1 MNAYKCLQKGG
12 TGQIEEKKSR
22 FIANI
27 KPVNSETEATAFIA
41 EIKKKYWDARHNCS
55 AFVIGEK
62 SELTRCSDD
71 GEPAGTA
78 GRPMLEVLL
87 SEEITNV
94 CVVVTR
100 YFGGTLLGT
109 GGLIRAYQGAVKAG
123 LEDCKVVMVTKGT
136 VYSVVTDYNL
146 AGKLQFYFNKESV
159 IVKNTDWASDVAF
172 TIVLTEDNEATV
184 LKQIT
189 ELTAALATVTK
200 GEECEV
206 MIDTEVRYADGRNT

>member
-1 MNAYKCLQKGG
+1 MIAYKCLNEGG

-22 FIANI
+22 FIATV
-27 KPVNSETEATAFIA
+27 KPVNSETEATAFIN
-41 EIKKKYWDARHNCS
+41 EMKKKYWDSRHNCY

-71 GEPAGTA
+71 GEPAGCA

-87 SEEITNV
+87 GLEITNV

-123 LEDCKVVMVTKGT
+123 LENCEIVSVTRGRI
-136 VYSVVTDYNL
+136 YSVETDYNM
-146 AGKLQFYFNKESV
+146 AGKLQFYFNKDGIIVDDTKWEQNV
-159 IVKNTDWASDVAF
+159 IFTLILTD
-172 TIVLTEDNEATV
+172 DNETEV
-184 LKQIT
+184 LKNIT
-189 ELTAALATVTK
+189 EITSASAQIEK
-200 GEECEV
+200 GEE
-206 MIDTEVRYADGRNT
+206 TEVRIQI